1 MGGTGP
7 NVRAGTTCVCMFRI
21 IYMRLQEEKRKEGPL
36 SVSIPCMAVSHLS
49 DLAVLLIGDL
59 RMLFAKTRTVFKRI
73 GGPEQKLSV
82 PVVL

>member
-1 MGGTGP
+1 
-7 NVRAGTTCVCMFRI
+7 
-21 IYMRLQEEKRKEGPL
+21 MRLQEEKRKEGPL

-82 PVVL
+82 PVVLKINGPQKYNFDNKSVRYLKPQ